1 MYERDWLL
9 RMIREVAQVLGGISR
24 LRDNGQL
31 PEARR
36 LADESLRHLLG
47 FGITEAESLSGDSL
61 IELVRL
67 TRGSEDKNQLF
78 GDQVAALAF
87 ILQGIGSIHEA
98 SGDTDQSIS
107 MYLKSLQAHLTA
119 AVEAGVNSPQV
130 ADAIEGLVEL
140 LHEYVLP
147 VPIKRLLWQWTENEG
162 IYDQAEN
169 WLFELLESEPRDQA
183 LIKQGVEFY
192 RRLLDRNDDELER
205 GGLPR
210 DEVESGL
217 TEMKRLRK

>member
-9 RMIREVAQVLGGISR
+9 RMIREVAQVLAGITR
-24 LRDNGQL
+24 LRDNGEL

-67 TRGSEDKNQLF
+67 TRGDEDKNQLF
-78 GDQVAALAF
+78 GDQVAALGF

-98 SGDTDQSIS
+98 AGDSNQTVA
-107 MYLKSLQAHLTA
+107 MYLKALQAHLTA
-119 AVEAGVNSPQV
+119 AVEAGVSSPQV
-130 ADAIEGLVEL
+130 ADAIDGLVEL
-140 LHEYVLP
+140 LHEYELP
-147 VPIKRLLWQWTENEG
+147 VPVKQLLWRWTENEG
-162 IYDQAEN
+162 IYDEAEN
-169 WLFELLESEPRDQA
+169 WLFELIESEPDNKT
-183 LIKQGVEFY
+183 IVSQGVAFY
-192 RRLLDRNDDELER
+192 KRLLDHGDEELER

-217 TEMKRLRK
+217 DQMQRLHE